1 MISAQLNQLELLE
14 TWAEED
20 PQISPKFAA
29 AISAH
34 NGSASTQLV
43 YFTLE
48 PGAKVG
54 RHAHSADE
62 TLLVLEGTLEVSMG
76 EERQQLSAGEVALI
90 PAGLVHDTPNVGS
103 ETLRAV
109 VFFPSSAVLHTWEVP
124 LMPIGSRG
132 FVTPPAEAAEDAEA
146 APVDSEAEV

>member
-1 MISAQLNQLELLE
+1 MISARLNQLELLE

-20 PQISPKFAA
+20 SQISPKFAA
-29 AISAH
+29 AISAQ

-54 RHAHSADE
+54 DHAHSADE
-62 TLLVLEGTLEVSMG
+62 TLFVLEGTLEVIMG
-76 EERQQLSAGEVALI
+76 EERQRLSAGEVALI
-90 PAGLVHDTPNVGS
+90 PAGVVHDTPNVGS

-124 LMPIGSRG
+124 LRPIGSRG
-132 FVTPPAEAAEDAEA
+132 FVPPPPEVDDAQA
-146 APVDSEAEV
+146 APVDSGAEV